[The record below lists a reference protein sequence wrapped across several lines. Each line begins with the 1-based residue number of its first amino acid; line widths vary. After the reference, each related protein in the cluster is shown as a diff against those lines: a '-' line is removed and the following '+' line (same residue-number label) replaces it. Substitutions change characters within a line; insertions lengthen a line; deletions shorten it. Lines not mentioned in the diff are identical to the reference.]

1 MRKQAFKIKS
11 FSKRAEVKQQS
22 EAMLRRCIELDPTD
36 ARAYNALGKHMQL
49 ERRFEEAGKVYDDGL
64 AVTGLTLKVH
74 CLLVFPSPGI
84 HIFSCVVATSCTEDS
99 GILCAQNGV
108 NMIMIALW
116 SMPLR
121 RLP

>member
-22 EAMLRRCIELDPTD
+22 EAMLRRCIQLDPTD

-64 AVTGLTLKVH
+64 AVTGLTLEPYR
-74 CLLVFPSPGI
+74 LLMIIDPECTFSAALKGI
-84 HIFSCVVATSCTEDS
+84 DIQTS
-99 GILCAQNGV
+99 
-108 NMIMIALW
+108 
-116 SMPLR
+116 
-121 RLP
+121 